1 MGSQGRG
8 RRWRVGRK
16 VEELLEKG
24 RRLKN
29 GKRGEI
35 HDTQTLAFAGKGFS
49 LMAPPEKGAVF
60 FICNAP
66 LQKQSPETGMKSP
79 HSQPHSSLQC

>member
-1 MGSQGRG
+1 LGCWLGRGIQGRG
-8 RRWRVGRK
+8 RKLKVGRK

-35 HDTQTLAFAGKGFS
+35 HGTQTLASAGKGFS
-49 LMAPPEKGAVF
+49 
-60 FICNAP
+60 
-66 LQKQSPETGMKSP
+66 
-79 HSQPHSSLQC
+79 